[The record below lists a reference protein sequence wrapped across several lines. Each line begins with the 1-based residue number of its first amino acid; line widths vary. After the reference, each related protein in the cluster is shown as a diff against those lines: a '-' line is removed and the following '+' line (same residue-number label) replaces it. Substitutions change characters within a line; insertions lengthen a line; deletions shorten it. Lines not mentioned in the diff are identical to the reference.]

1 MSDSQLI
8 RYIRQRRELEKL
20 WDALTTDQRRQVL
33 AEADQDTWHINEI
46 LENVKADAKGA
57 TQ

>member
-1 MSDSQLI
+1 MSETLI
-8 RYIRQRRELEKL
+8 IKYIRQRRELEKL

-46 LENVKADAKGA
+46 LENVKADAKEVIK
-57 TQ
+57 